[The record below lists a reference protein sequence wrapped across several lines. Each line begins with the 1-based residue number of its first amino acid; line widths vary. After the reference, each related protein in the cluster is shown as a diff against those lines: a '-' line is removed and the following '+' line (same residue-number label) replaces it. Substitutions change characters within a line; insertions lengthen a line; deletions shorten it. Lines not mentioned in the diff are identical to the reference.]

1 MLFLLMLSFYNSE
14 FEWYQLE
21 GTGARGISEE
31 VMESPMVKKYG
42 KDRVANKFIYLDSGI
57 FGGGCKVLFSKGTEI
72 RGLPEGLRLMKRAIK
87 MKKHD
92 RYSALY
98 KEGKLKETWKELEK
112 ESARKLGIS
121 SLTLEEMRKI
131 FPEED
136 FKNEEG
142 EFEPGLMLEKIG
154 RLKCPSR
161 TYYSFVEIE
170 EDKTVKIIPVM
181 IKLCPIAE
189 KIEEY
194 ITSLNSNGD

>member
-1 MLFLLMLSFYNSE
+1 MLFLLILSFHSE

-21 GTGARGISEE
+21 GTSTREISEE
-31 VMESPMVKKYG
+31 IMESPMVKKYG
-42 KDRVANKFIYLDSGI
+42 KHNIGKRFIYLDSGI
-57 FGGGCKVLFSKGTEI
+57 FGGGCKVLFSKGTQI
-72 RGLPEGLRLMKRAIK
+72 RGLPRDLRLMRRAIK
-87 MKKHD
+87 MKKND

-98 KEGKLKETWKELEK
+98 EKGALKQEWERLEK
-112 ESARKLGIS
+112 ESARNLGVS

-131 FPEED
+131 LPEED

-142 EFEPGLMLEKIG
+142 EFEPGLMLGKIE
-154 RLKCPSR
+154 RLKYPSR